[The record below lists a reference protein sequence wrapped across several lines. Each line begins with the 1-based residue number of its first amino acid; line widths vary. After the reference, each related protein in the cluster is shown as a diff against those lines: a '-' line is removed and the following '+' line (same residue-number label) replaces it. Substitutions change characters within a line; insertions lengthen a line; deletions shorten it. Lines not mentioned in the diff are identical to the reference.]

1 MFVAHYPFSRV
12 EITAKCCSTLISSGT
27 KKINYFAKS
36 IRITIILA
44 DVLKRSYAVLVYMLI
59 CLLYIIK
66 TEAHGDDERSGCEI
80 P

>member
-44 DVLKRSYAVLVYMLI
+44 DVLKRSYAVPI
-59 CLLYIIK
+59 C
-66 TEAHGDDERSGCEI
+66 
-80 P
+80 